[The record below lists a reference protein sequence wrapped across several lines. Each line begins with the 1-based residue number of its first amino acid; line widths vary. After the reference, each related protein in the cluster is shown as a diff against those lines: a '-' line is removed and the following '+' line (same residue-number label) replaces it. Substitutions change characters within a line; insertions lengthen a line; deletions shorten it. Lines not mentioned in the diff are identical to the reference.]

1 MQSVL
6 QVVFLTGQLT
16 FLIKLCTSYAGN
28 LIMPKFL
35 QIIIMLAQCFQ
46 VLNMLKTIPA

>member
-16 FLIKLCTSYAGN
+16 FLIKLGTNYAGN

-35 QIIIMLAQCFQ
+35 QIIISYTGAMLSSS
-46 VLNMLKTIPA
+46 